1 MPAAILSIIGPMIPY
16 ILGILAVI
24 GIYLGV
30 KQKGVQQERQRQ
42 QVIQQKAQ
50 AQVQKKIEVA
60 QSKDIEID
68 NKATEAKDEVVKN
81 VEKPSTGDLP
91 PGSQFKF

>member
-1 MPAAILSIIGPMIPY
+1 MPAVALSILTTVLPY
-16 ILGILAVI
+16 LLGILAVV

-30 KQKGVQQERQRQ
+30 KQKGVQQERARQ
-42 QVIQQKAQ
+42 VKQQEKLT

-60 QSKDIEID
+60 QSKDTEID

-81 VEKPSTGDLP
+81 VEKPNTGDLP